1 MRVRATFVSSI
12 SGAPFNHN
20 TEKRAHM
27 LHDRVKN
34 LTCGIGARA
43 GRCLMQDLQRVAL
56 GFACGSRRAASI
68 AARGIQDFI
77 SCIENRMPVL
87 AAAPR
92 GALVGCVA
100 ELVKQ
105 LLAMGNRD
113 AVKCGIV
120 LVREKGGARDE
131 HCELAFECTFV

>member
-27 LHDRVKN
+27 LHGCVKN

-43 GRCLMQDLQRVAL
+43 GRCLMQYLQRVAL
-56 GFACGSRRAASI
+56 GFACGSRR
-68 AARGIQDFI
+68 
-77 SCIENRMPVL
+77 